1 MDKRQLYIT
10 RPPEGEELY
19 TELQRQTLTELQRL
33 SGEVWTDYNSGDP
46 GVTIADAA
54 NYALTEID
62 YKLNFAPEDYLA
74 GRDGTWMGE
83 RYGLFPAGVVYPS
96 APVTAEDYRRAIL
109 TRFPMVE
116 NVKVIPDRHGWYDVS
131 LRLSPFFRNDRTVE
145 DKVRGFLNRHRNL
158 CEQFG
163 EIRREQPVEL
173 FLHADLE
180 IETGQDATEILV
192 QVYRTVMQYLSGSV
206 EIMRSTSDS
215 LQPVREDE
223 WYDGPVKDIRAEIPG
238 QKDTENEL
246 YWKLKGIPGIVS
258 FKTLY
263 LKDRIGHP
271 VTDFREGYSLHIP
284 EDFGDVTV
292 RMGRE
297 KAGTDI
303 KGFLERMQAVY
314 FMRGVPYA
322 PDYAENGGARHRN
335 DRRRQ
340 TP

>member
-215 LQPVREDE
+215 REGGRMVR
-223 WYDGPVKDIRAEIPG
+223 RARE
-238 QKDTENEL
+238 
-246 YWKLKGIPGIVS
+246 
-258 FKTLY
+258 
-263 LKDRIGHP
+263 GHP
-271 VTDFREGYSLHIP
+271 GGDSRTEGHRKRTVLEAQGHTGHRIVQDPLP
-284 EDFGDVTV
+284 EGQD
-292 RMGRE
+292 RASRNRLQGRLFAPHTRRLRGRNR
-297 KAGTDI
+297 KDGAGKGGHGHQRLSGTDAGCI
-303 KGFLERMQAVY
+303 FHARH
-314 FMRGVPYA
+314 VPYA

>member
-215 LQPVREDE
+215 LQPVRED
-223 WYDGPVKDIRAEIPG
+223 DGTTGP
-238 QKDTENEL
+238 
-246 YWKLKGIPGIVS
+246 
-258 FKTLY
+258 
-263 LKDRIGHP
+263 
-271 VTDFREGYSLHIP
+271 
-284 EDFGDVTV
+284 
-292 RMGRE
+292 
-297 KAGTDI
+297 
-303 KGFLERMQAVY
+303 
-314 FMRGVPYA
+314 
-322 PDYAENGGARHRN
+322 
-335 DRRRQ
+335 
-340 TP
+340 